1 MHTNIN
7 TADADAANQ
16 KAQQK
21 ADAPL
26 PKRLLEENWDQE
38 EQGSIKNHT
47 ARRVST
53 GETETWFR
61 D

>member
-16 KAQQK
+16 KAQQE

-26 PKRLLEENWDQE
+26 PKRLLEENRDQE
-38 EQGSIKNHT
+38 EQGAIKNHT
-47 ARRVST
+47 ACRVST
-53 GETETWFR
+53 GETET
-61 D
+61 